1 MNQLSIA
8 EIKTMAPQAFA
19 ETAKPGVS
27 AKYSFLPTS
36 RIIEDMDKLGWKVSA
51 AKAGKY
57 RSMDNQ
63 AYGNHFVAFFH
74 PEIFIKDAQ
83 GEIEAYPQVVVFN
96 SHTGRG
102 SFRFEMGIFRLVCS
116 NGMVIKSSDMGS
128 FQLKH
133 TGYTFEE
140 LQYLVTAA
148 VERMPEIAG
157 KINTFGQRLM
167 NSAEQRAFAKSAF
180 ALRSDRQL
188 TENELVDFL
197 TPRRKE
203 DEGDSLWLVLN
214 RIQESVI
221 KGGSLAE
228 PKAKKGRSLSKVS
241 KIFTETLKSTNNFG
255 RWLKLIVKPNGG
267 LRPPFIKNYS
277 YEKI

>member
-1 MNQLSIA
+1 MNQLSLS
-8 EIKTMAPQAFA
+8 EIQKLAPQAFA
-19 ETAKPGVS
+19 QTAKPGVS
-27 AKYSFLPTS
+27 QKYSFLPTS
-36 RIIEDMDKLGWKVSA
+36 RIIEDMDRLGWKVSA

-57 RSMDNQ
+57 RNTDNAQ
-63 AYGNHFVAFFH
+63 YGNHFIGFFH
-74 PEIFIKDAQ
+74 PEIFIKDAN

-133 TGYTFEE
+133 TGYTFEQ
-140 LQYLVTAA
+140 LQVLINEA

-167 NSAEQRAFAKSAF
+167 SPEEQRAFAKSAF
-180 ALRSDRQL
+180 ALRSDRLL
-188 TENELVDFL
+188 TPNELEDFIA
-197 TPRRKE
+197 PRRKE
-203 DEGDSLWLVLN
+203 DEGNSLWLVLN

-228 PKAKKGRSLSKVS
+228 PKVKKGK
-241 KIFTETLKSTNNFG
+241 KAFKG
-255 RWLKLIVKPNGG
+255 
-267 LRPPFIKNYS
+267 IKNIHRDFKINQELWEMAES
-277 YEKI
+277 YI

>member
-8 EIKTMAPQAFA
+8 EIKSMAPQAFA

-27 AKYSFLPTS
+27 QKYSFLPTS
-36 RIIEDMDKLGWKVSA
+36 RIIEDMDRLGWKVSA

-57 RSMDNQ
+57 RNSDN
-63 AYGNHFVAFFH
+63 AKYGNHFIGFFH
-74 PEIFIKDAQ
+74 PDIFIKDAE
-83 GEIEAYPQVVVFN
+83 GNIEAYPQVVVFN

-133 TGYTFEE
+133 SGYTFEE
-140 LQYLVTAA
+140 LQYLINAA

-167 NSAEQRAFAKSAF
+167 SPEEQRAFAKSAF
-180 ALRSDRQL
+180 ALRSERQL
-188 TENELVDFL
+188 TPNELEDFL
-197 TPRRKE
+197 APRRKE
-203 DEGDSLWLVLN
+203 DEGNSLWLVLN

-228 PKAKKGRSLSKVS
+228 PKVKKGK
-241 KIFTETLKSTNNFG
+241 KAFKG
-255 RWLKLIVKPNGG
+255 
-267 LRPPFIKNYS
+267 IKNIHRDFKINQELWEMAES
-277 YEKI
+277 YI

>member
-8 EIKTMAPQAFA
+8 EIRNMAPQAFA

-36 RIIEDMDKLGWKVSA
+36 RIINDMDQLGWKVSA
-51 AKAGKY
+51 AKSGNY
-57 RSMDNQ
+57 RSSDNAQ
-63 AYGNHFVAFFH
+63 YGNHFVAFFH
-74 PEIFIKDAQ
+74 PDIYIKDAQ

-128 FQLKH
+128 FKLKH
-133 TGYTFEE
+133 TGYSFEE
-140 LQYLVTAA
+140 LQVLINAA

-167 NSAEQRAFAKSAF
+167 SATEQRAFAKSAF

-197 TPRRKE
+197 APRRRE

-228 PKAKKGRSLSKVS
+228 PKVKKGK
-241 KIFTETLKSTNNFG
+241 KAFKG
-255 RWLKLIVKPNGG
+255 
-267 LRPPFIKNYS
+267 IKNIHRDF
-277 YEKI
+277 KINQQLWEMAETYC

>member
-1 MNQLSIA
+1 MNQLSLDQVRS
-8 EIKTMAPQAFA
+8 MAPQAFA

-27 AKYSFLPTS
+27 QKYSFLPTS

-57 RSMDNQ
+57 RNNDNK
-63 AYGNHFVAFFH
+63 AYGNHFIGFFH
-74 PEIFIKDAQ
+74 PDIFIKDAN

-133 TGYTFEE
+133 SGYTFEE
-140 LQYLVTAA
+140 LQRLIEAA

-167 NSAEQRAFAKSAF
+167 SPEEQRAFAKSAF
-180 ALRSDRQL
+180 ALRSDRLL
-188 TENELVDFL
+188 TPNELEDFIA
-197 TPRRKE
+197 PRRKE

-228 PKAKKGRSLSKVS
+228 PKVKKGK
-241 KIFTETLKSTNNFG
+241 KAFKG
-255 RWLKLIVKPNGG
+255 
-267 LRPPFIKNYS
+267 IKNIHRDFKINQELWEMAES
-277 YEKI
+277 YI

>member
-1 MNQLSIA
+1 MTQLSLDQVRS
-8 EIKTMAPQAFA
+8 MAPQAFA

-27 AKYSFLPTS
+27 QKYAFLPTS

-57 RSMDNQ
+57 RNVDNKN
-63 AYGNHFVAFFH
+63 YGNHFIGFFH
-74 PEIFIKDAQ
+74 PDIHIKDAE
-83 GEIEAYPQVVVFN
+83 GNIEAYPQVVVFN

-116 NGMVIKSSDMGS
+116 NGLVIKSSDMGS

-133 TGYTFEE
+133 TGYTFQE
-140 LQYLVTAA
+140 LQYLINAA

-157 KINTFGQRLM
+157 RINSFGQRLM
-167 NSAEQRAFAKSAF
+167 SATEQRAFAKSAF

-188 TENELVDFL
+188 TENELTDFL
-197 TPRRKE
+197 APRRKE

-228 PKAKKGRSLSKVS
+228 PKVKKGK
-241 KIFTETLKSTNNFG
+241 KAFKG
-255 RWLKLIVKPNGG
+255 
-267 LRPPFIKNYS
+267 IKNIHRDF
-277 YEKI
+277 KINQELWEMAEAYC

>member
-1 MNQLSIA
+1 MNQLTMGQIL
-8 EIKTMAPQAFA
+8 TMAPQVFA
-19 ETAKPGVS
+19 KTARPGVS

-36 RIIEDMDKLGWKVSA
+36 RIIEDMDRLGWKVSA
-51 AKAGKY
+51 AKSGKY
-57 RSMDNQ
+57 RSSANQ
-63 AYGNHFVAFFH
+63 DYGNHFVAFFH

-133 TGYTFEE
+133 TGYSFEE
-140 LQYLVTAA
+140 LQVLINAA

-157 KINTFGQRLM
+157 KINSFGQRLM
-167 NSAEQRAFAKSAF
+167 SATEQRAFAKSAF

-197 TPRRKE
+197 APRRRE

-228 PKAKKGRSLSKVS
+228 PKVKKGK
-241 KIFTETLKSTNNFG
+241 KAFKG
-255 RWLKLIVKPNGG
+255 
-267 LRPPFIKNYS
+267 IKNIHRDF
-277 YEKI
+277 KINQQLWEMAETYC

>member
-1 MNQLSIA
+1 MNQLSLT
-8 EIKTMAPQAFA
+8 EIQTLAPQAFA
-19 ETAKPGVS
+19 QTAKPGVS

-36 RIIEDMDKLGWKVSA
+36 RIIEDMDQLGWKVSA
-51 AKAGKY
+51 AKSGKY
-57 RSMDNQ
+57 RSSDNAQ
-63 AYGNHFVAFFH
+63 YGNHFVAFFH
-74 PEIFIKDAQ
+74 PDIYIKDAQ

-140 LQYLVTAA
+140 LQLLVTAA

-167 NSAEQRAFAKSAF
+167 DSAEQRAFAKSAF

-197 TPRRKE
+197 APRRKE
-203 DEGDSLWLVLN
+203 DEGNSLWLVLN

-228 PKAKKGRSLSKVS
+228 PKVKKGK
-241 KIFTETLKSTNNFG
+241 KAFKG
-255 RWLKLIVKPNGG
+255 
-267 LRPPFIKNYS
+267 IKNIHRDF
-277 YEKI
+277 KINQQLWEMAETYC

>member
-1 MNQLSIA
+1 MNQLSITQIQ
-8 EIKTMAPQAFA
+8 EMAPQAFA
-19 ETAKPGVS
+19 TTAKPGVS
-27 AKYSFLPTS
+27 QKYSFLPTS

-57 RSMDNQ
+57 RNADNKG
-63 AYGNHFVAFFH
+63 YGNHFIGFFH
-74 PEIFIKDAQ
+74 PDIFIKDAE
-83 GEIEAYPQVVVFN
+83 GNIEAYPQVVVFN

-140 LQYLVTAA
+140 LQNLIEAA

-157 KINTFGQRLM
+157 KINTFGQRIM
-167 NSAEQRAFAKSAF
+167 NPTEQRAFAKAAF
-180 ALRSDRQL
+180 ALRSDRLL
-188 TENELVDFL
+188 TPNELTDFL
-197 TPRRKE
+197 APRRKE

-214 RIQESVI
+214 RVQESVI

-228 PKAKKGRSLSKVS
+228 PTVKKGK
-241 KIFTETLKSTNNFG
+241 KAFKG
-255 RWLKLIVKPNGG
+255 
-267 LRPPFIKNYS
+267 IKNIHRDFKINQELWEMAES
-277 YEKI
+277 YI

>member
-1 MNQLSIA
+1 MNQLSLDQVRS
-8 EIKTMAPQAFA
+8 MAPQAFA
-19 ETAKPGVS
+19 ENAKPGVS
-27 AKYSFLPTS
+27 RKYSFLPTS
-36 RIIEDMDKLGWKVSA
+36 RIIEDMDRLGWKVSA

-57 RSMDNQ
+57 RNTDNQ
-63 AYGNHFVAFFH
+63 AYGNHFIGFFH
-74 PEIFIKDAQ
+74 PEIFIRDAE
-83 GEIEAYPQVVVFN
+83 GNIEAYPQVVVFN

-133 TGYTFEE
+133 TGYTFEQ
-140 LQYLVTAA
+140 LQVLINEA

-157 KINTFGQRLM
+157 KINNFGQRIM
-167 NSAEQRAFAKSAF
+167 TIEEQRAFARSAF
-180 ALRSDRQL
+180 ALRSDRLL
-188 TENELVDFL
+188 TPNELEDFIA
-197 TPRRKE
+197 PRRRE

-228 PKAKKGRSLSKVS
+228 PGVRKGKKAFKG
-241 KIFTETLKSTNNFG
+241 
-255 RWLKLIVKPNGG
+255 
-267 LRPPFIKNYS
+267 IKNIHRDFKINQELWEMAES
-277 YEKI
+277 YI

>member
-8 EIKTMAPQAFA
+8 EIRTLAPQAFA

-27 AKYSFLPTS
+27 QKYSFLPTS

-57 RSMDNQ
+57 RNIDNQ

-140 LQYLVTAA
+140 LQHLVTAA

-167 NSAEQRAFAKSAF
+167 NSAEQRAFATSAF

-228 PKAKKGRSLSKVS
+228 PKAKKGK
-241 KIFTETLKSTNNFG
+241 KAFKG
-255 RWLKLIVKPNGG
+255 
-267 LRPPFIKNYS
+267 IKNIHRDF
-277 YEKI
+277 KINQQLWEMAETYC